1 MNALSFALFTM
12 SAILSS
18 PTETAFVPAMRA
30 VPFTRVTLED
40 SFWKPRV
47 ETNRARTIP
56 HNFKLCDETGRISN
70 FAKAAKRM
78 EGKFEGI
85 YFNDSDVYKVLEGAA
100 YAVASSSDEGI
111 YKKMEEVIDLIAAA
125 QQSDGY
131 LNTYYT
137 LVEPDKRWTDLPVK
151 HELYCAGHLIE
162 AAVAHW
168 NATGSRKFLDVAIRL
183 ADHIDSIFGPGKR
196 YGFPGHEELEI
207 ALLKLF
213 EVTGE
218 ARYKDLAGFF
228 LAARGQGRKPEE
240 EYCQAHAP
248 LVEHT
253 DIVGHAVRAMYL
265 YTAAADWT
273 ALTGQR
279 VYLPALERVWRS
291 VTERRMYLTGGIGS
305 KRENEGFSADYD
317 LPNDGA
323 YCETCASI
331 GMALW
336 NHRMLLL
343 HGESRFADV
352 LERVLYNGV
361 LSGVSLD
368 GEKFFYENPLASRGK
383 HHRKPWY
390 DCACCPPN
398 VARFLPT
405 VAGYL
410 YGESDRALWVNLYA
424 AGAVEARVASGT
436 VRLRQDTGFPWSG
449 DIQITF
455 LETPGAGFSL
465 NLRVP
470 TWAAEARLWINGKPQ
485 RFPSLVENRYIKV
498 ERVWQ
503 AGDRV
508 ALRLPM
514 EVERVE
520 ADPRVRENAGKVALM
535 RGPLVYCLEG
545 VDHKG
550 RARNLFLPRDAVLT
564 TRFEPNLMGGMQ
576 ILSGRAWGREAGH
589 DGSQLYQPAAGSES
603 AYLRSLPYCFWD
615 NREPGE
621 MVVWIPEC
629 EGLAEFPTPDEA
641 AEP

>member
-1 MNALSFALFTM
+1 MNALWPALLTM
-12 SAILSS
+12 SAIVSS
-18 PTETAFVPAMRA
+18 PTETPFVPAMRA
-30 VPFTRVTLED
+30 VPFTRVTVED
-40 SFWKPRV
+40 SFWKPRI
-47 ETNRARTIP
+47 EANRTQTIP
-56 HNFKLCDETGRISN
+56 HNFKLCEETGRISN

-85 YFNDSDVYKVLEGAA
+85 YFNDSDVYKLLEGAA
-100 YAVASSSDEGI
+100 YAVAISRDEEIG
-111 YKKMEEVIDLIAAA
+111 KKADEVIDLIAAA

-168 NATGSRKFLDVAIRL
+168 NATGSRKFLEVAIRL
-183 ADHIDSIFGPGKR
+183 ADHIDSIFGEGKR

-213 EVTGE
+213 EATGE
-218 ARYKDLAGFF
+218 TRYRDLAGFF
-228 LAARGQGRKPEE
+228 LHARGQERKPEQE
-240 EYCQAHAP
+240 HFQAHAP

-279 VYLPALERVWRS
+279 TYLPALERVWRS

-317 LPNDGA
+317 LPNDSA

-331 GMALW
+331 GMAFW

-352 LERVLYNGV
+352 LERVAYNGL
-361 LSGVSLD
+361 LSGVSLEGD
-368 GEKFFYENPLASRGK
+368 KFFYENPLASRGK

-405 VAGYL
+405 IGGYL
-410 YGESDRALWVNLYA
+410 YGESDDALWVNLYA
-424 AGAVEARVASGT
+424 AGNADLIVGG
-436 VRLRQDTGFPWSG
+436 DTS
-449 DIQITF
+449 
-455 LETPGAGFSL
+455 S
-465 NLRVP
+465 
-470 TWAAEARLWINGKPQ
+470 
-485 RFPSLVENRYIKV
+485 
-498 ERVWQ
+498 
-503 AGDRV
+503 
-508 ALRLPM
+508 
-514 EVERVE
+514 
-520 ADPRVRENAGKVALM
+520 AD
-535 RGPLVYCLEG
+535 CL
-545 VDHKG
+545 G
-550 RARNLFLPRDAVLT
+550 RRMARNHAP
-564 TRFEPNLMGGMQ
+564 
-576 ILSGRAWGREAGH
+576 
-589 DGSQLYQPAAGSES
+589 
-603 AYLRSLPYCFWD
+603 
-615 NREPGE
+615 
-621 MVVWIPEC
+621 
-629 EGLAEFPTPDEA
+629 
-641 AEP
+641 